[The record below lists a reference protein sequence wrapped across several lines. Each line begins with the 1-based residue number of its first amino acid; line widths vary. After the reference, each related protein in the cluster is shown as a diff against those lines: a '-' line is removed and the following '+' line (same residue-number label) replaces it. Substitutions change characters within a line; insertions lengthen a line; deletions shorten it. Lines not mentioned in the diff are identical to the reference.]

1 MSKQYSLE
9 DDGSFQIKNYNQAYP
24 FSNFLPGIAGPYGIP
39 LWVFYVNRGQAVVS
53 FGLKNKDHSI
63 AEFFPANKAYS
74 FVSSLGFR
82 TFIKIDSEVYEP
94 FGVQL
99 SDQKNQDMLISSDSF
114 KISELNSKLGLKVSV
129 RYFTLTNTKVAG
141 LVRVLTVNNTSSKK
155 VNLDILDGLARII
168 PFGATHGFLKEI
180 SRTLEAWMQSELQN
194 NLAVFRLL
202 VDPRDVSHTKY
213 IEGANFNYSFYEQQG
228 RKIHPEM
235 IVDPVAIFDH
245 ETSLNLPINFA
256 NSHFKAPASKVTR
269 GKTPCAF
276 SRFKWKLAPGQQ
288 KVFYSIFGADSQ
300 LDSIKRFTP
309 TLSASFLKSKEKE
322 NKKIVE
328 SIKQKALC
336 VSNLKNFDHYVQNSY
351 LDNVLRGGYPWC
363 ATKNSHNRSKN
374 IYYIYSRKHGDLER
388 DYNNFQVSPTNFSE
402 GEANYRDIN
411 QNRRLDLFFE
421 PGLDDKNII
430 YFLNFLKID
439 GYNPLLI
446 KGEKLR
452 LGKVSAR
459 ELLENFSLKS
469 VRLSHLLIREFYL
482 GELFSLLAEEKIK
495 LIQPASFL
503 ESLLSEAERRPQA
516 SHAEGYWIDHWHYNL
531 DLIENFLYFYPD
543 RLRSLFTKREF
554 AFWDDEHRIK
564 PRSQRYILRAAKAY
578 QGESVEA
585 VKEKRLIVRKR
596 SDRRNFLRTRKGK
609 VYKTNLVAKLLSLVL
624 NKSATL
630 DPAGIGI
637 EMEADKPGW
646 CDSLNGLPALFGSS
660 VVETLELKRAV
671 LILLEAVKGLQTA
684 KLKQIAVCF
693 ELFSFF
699 KRIKSLL
706 DHLPKGLRPDYKFWD
721 KSNSIKEDFRQ
732 KTFFSLSGRETQ
744 LSLKSLEEFLK
755 KLLKKL
761 NNSIEKAKDKKSGLI
776 SSYFTYKITKYKPS
790 NKHHIQALAFTK
802 KALPLFLEG
811 SVHLL
816 RVEGS
821 KNIYS
826 KTKLSKLF
834 DKNLKMY
841 RLNAP
846 LTKES
851 LEIGRSR
858 AFAPGWLENESIWLH
873 MEYKYLLE
881 LLKRGL
887 YKQFFSDF
895 KSCGVCFFDPKKY
908 GRSTLENSSFIVS
921 SAYADKS
928 LWARGFIA
936 RLSGATAEVL
946 NIWSLLCLGHNPFFI
961 NKQKQLVLSFKPI
974 LKGDFFTTKRE
985 AIFLE
990 GKQLVFPKNTF
1001 SFKLFSNTLICYHNP
1016 KRKDTFSLGLKIK
1029 KIVVSLGNEKIIVPG
1044 GIIPLPLSGAVRKG
1058 KASRVD
1064 VYFDI

>member
-1 MSKQYSLE
+1 MSKQYSLK
-9 DDGSFQIKNYNQAYP
+9 DDGSFQIQNYNQAYP

-39 LWVFYVNRGQAVVS
+39 LWVFYVNRGQGIVS
-53 FGLKNKDHSI
+53 FGLKDKDHSI

-74 FVSSLGFR
+74 FVSSFGFR
-82 TFIKIDSEVYEP
+82 TFIKTGSKIYEP
-94 FGVQL
+94 FEAQL
-99 SDQKNQDMLISSDSF
+99 SDQNNQQMLISSDSF
-114 KISELNSKLGLKVSV
+114 KISESNSKLGLKVSV

-141 LVRVLTVNNTSSKK
+141 LVRVLTVKNTSRKK
-155 VNLDILDGLARII
+155 VSLDILDGLARII

-213 IEGANFNYSFYEQQG
+213 IEGANFNYSFYEQKG
-228 RKIHPEM
+228 RKIHPKI

-256 NSHFKAPASKVTR
+256 SPQFKVPSDKVTR

-288 KVFYSIFGADSQ
+288 KVFYSIFGADPK
-300 LDSIKRFTP
+300 LDSIKKFTP
-309 TLSASFLKSKEKE
+309 NLNASFLKNKEKE
-322 NKKIVE
+322 NRRVVE
-328 SIKQKALC
+328 SIKQKAVC
-336 VSNLKNFDHYVQNSY
+336 VSNLKNFDHYIQNSY

-363 ATKNSHNRSKN
+363 ATKNSHKRSKN

-388 DYNNFQVSPTNFSE
+388 DYNNFQVSATNFSE

-446 KGEKLR
+446 KGEKLH
-452 LGKVSAR
+452 LNKATAR
-459 ELLENFSLKS
+459 ELLGDFSLKS

-482 GELFSLLAEEKIK
+482 GELFSLLADEKIK
-495 LIQPASFL
+495 LIQPKAFL
-503 ESLLSEAERRPQA
+503 ERLLSEAERRPQA
-516 SHAEGYWIDHWHYNL
+516 SHTEGYWIDHWHYNL
-531 DLIENFLYFYPD
+531 DLIESFLCFYPD
-543 RLRSLFTKREF
+543 RLQSLFTKREF
-554 AFWDDEHRIK
+554 TFWDDEHRIK
-564 PRSQRYILRAAKAY
+564 PRIQRYVLRAQKVY
-578 QGESVEA
+578 QGESIEA
-585 VKEKRLIVRKR
+585 VKEKRLAVKKRK
-596 SDRRNFLRTRKGK
+596 DRKNILRTKKGK
-609 VYKTNLVAKLLSLVL
+609 VYKTNLVAKLLSLIL
-624 NKSATL
+624 NKTATL

-660 VVETLELKRAV
+660 VVETLELKRAA
-671 LILLEAVKGLQTA
+671 LILLEAVRGLAGA
-684 KLKQIAVCF
+684 KLKQIAISY

-699 KRIKSLL
+699 KRIKNLL
-706 DHLPKGLRPDYKFWD
+706 DCRLGANCDYKFWD

-732 KTFFSLSGRETQ
+732 KTFFYLSGRESQ
-744 LSLKSLEEFLK
+744 LSLKVLEEFLK
-755 KLLKKL
+755 KLVKKL
-761 NNSIEKAKDKKSGLI
+761 NKSIAKAKDNKSGLI
-776 SSYFTYKITKYKPS
+776 STYFTYKVTKYKS
-790 NKHHIQALAFTK
+790 INQHHIQPLAFIK
-802 KALPLFLEG
+802 NPLPLFLEG

-826 KTKLSKLF
+826 KTKASKLF

-841 RLNAP
+841 RLNAS
-846 LTKES
+846 LAKES

-881 LLKRGL
+881 TLKRGL
-887 YKQFFSDF
+887 YEEFFSDF
-895 KSCGVCFFDPKKY
+895 KNCGICFFDPKKY

-936 RLSGATAEVL
+936 RLSGATAEIL
-946 NIWSLLCLGHNPFFI
+946 NIWALLCLGHQPFSI
-961 NKQKQLVLSFKPI
+961 DKQKQLSLSFKPI
-974 LKGDFFTTKRE
+974 LKGDFFTTKKE
-985 AIFLE
+985 VIFLE
-990 GKQLVFPKNTF
+990 GKQVVFPKNSF
-1001 SFKLFSNTLICYHNP
+1001 SFKLFSKTLVCYHNP
-1016 KRKDTFSLGLKIK
+1016 KRKDTFAWGAKIK
-1029 KIVVSLGNEKIIVPG
+1029 KIVISLDNDKITLLS
-1044 GIIPLPLSGAVRKG
+1044 GIIPFPLSGAIRRGIV
-1058 KASRVD
+1058 ARVD